1 MDFDPYFRLVE
12 ESGLSTWIRASS
24 WAFPVLVTLH
34 TLGMGLLA
42 GPSAIIDFR
51 VLGVAKGVPLQA
63 LTRFLPLMWGALA
76 VNVMSGLL
84 LLTAYPTKALTNPV
98 FAAKL
103 ALIAFALGTQRTI
116 RRQILEAPGVGEA
129 PLRISEKALA
139 VFSLLFW
146 AGAIF
151 AGRLLAYTHS
161 RLLVDVRVHF

>member
-1 MDFDPYFRLVE
+1 MDDWFRLIE
-12 ESGLSTWIRASS
+12 ASALSSWIRTSTS
-24 WAFPVLVTLH
+24 AFPVLVTLH

-51 VLGVAKGVPLQA
+51 VLGIAKGVPLRA
-63 LTRFLPLMWGALA
+63 LNRFLPLMWGALA
-76 VNVMSGLL
+76 VNVTSGLL
-84 LLTAYPTKALTNPV
+84 LLVAYPTKALTNPV

-103 ALIAFALGTQRTI
+103 GLIAFALGIQHTI

-129 PLRISEKALA
+129 PLRVSEKALA
-139 VFSLLFW
+139 VFSLFFW
-146 AGAIF
+146 AAAIL